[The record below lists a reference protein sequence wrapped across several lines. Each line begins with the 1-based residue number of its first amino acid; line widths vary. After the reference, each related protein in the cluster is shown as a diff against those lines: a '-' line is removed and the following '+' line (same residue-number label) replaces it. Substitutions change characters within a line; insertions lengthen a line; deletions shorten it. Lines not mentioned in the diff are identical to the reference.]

1 MQPPCC
7 SGNKEGSHDGLF
19 RAQSADGERPRT
31 SLYRCRFALQS
42 NIGKA
47 RFISGTHT
55 RAEIKSKCTAGMD
68 YDSDAGGFGCENR
81 SKGTGV
87 YCTVKGKCTG
97 LVPDRPA
104 PQLPRRPTLGGV
116 LKVSR

>member
-1 MQPPCC
+1 MTVC
-7 SGNKEGSHDGLF
+7 SALKALMV
-19 RAQSADGERPRT
+19 SA
-31 SLYRCRFALQS
+31 LALPFTAAALPVS
-42 NIGKA
+42 PAWAK
-47 RFISGTHT
+47 RVSISGTHT
-55 RAEIKSKCTAGMD
+55 RAEFKSKCTAGMD
-68 YDSDAGGFGCENR
+68 YYSNAGGFGCENR

-97 LVPDRPA
+97 LVPDRRA